1 MSDLSS
7 SLPVMGDLE
16 QLLEKLDPDPRIR
29 GRQFEHICKWFLT
42 NDPTYKNTL
51 RRVWLWSERTCRWG
65 GDAGLDLVG
74 DGHDGGLGAMQ
85 AKAYAPENTIT
96 KADVD
101 KFLAESARTVFSFRL
116 LIATTDKLNH
126 VARR

>member
-42 NDPTYKNTL
+42 NDPVGQNYPKSASAEGFSHADRYH
-51 RRVWLWSERTCRWG
+51 RR
-65 GDAGLDLVG
+65 
-74 DGHDGGLGAMQ
+74 
-85 AKAYAPENTIT
+85 
-96 KADVD
+96 
-101 KFLAESARTVFSFRL
+101 AR
-116 LIATTDKLNH
+116 
-126 VARR
+126 